1 MKFPLRR
8 FRSPWLLLLVLAC
21 SLLGRPLHEAW
32 HVAHPFGE
40 TAGIAAAGR
49 VVVSPA
55 VDGAATAP
63 ATATATAADDPVP
76 GQEDSPGAKSD
87 SCAWCLFHAQ
97 AAAPGGTPQAL
108 LTHAEASP
116 PPAALPCGRVCSRDW
131 TVAKPRGPPAA

>member
-40 TAGIAAAGR
+40 TAVIAAAGR
-49 VVVSPA
+49 IDASPV
-55 VDGAATAP
+55 VDGAAP
-63 ATATATAADDPVP
+63 ATAADAATSDDPVP

-97 AAAPGGTPQAL
+97 AVAPGGTPQAM

-116 PPAALPCGRVCSRDW
+116 PPAALPCGPVCSRDW